1 MDPRGHRTFR
11 QSEMKLR
18 IYVIPNAKKTEIRG
32 RRDETGEW
40 MLRLNAPPVDG
51 KANKAAVE
59 FLAECLG
66 IPRSRVMLIA
76 GEKGRHKIFEIVG
89 LQVSDVERELAK
101 RSA

>member
-1 MDPRGHRTFR
+1 MDPRGHRTVR
-11 QSEMKLR
+11 QSEMKLQ
-18 IYVIPNAKKTEIRG
+18 IHVIPNAKKTELRG

-59 FLAECLG
+59 FLAKSLG

-76 GEKGRHKIFEIVG
+76 GKKGRHKIFEIVG